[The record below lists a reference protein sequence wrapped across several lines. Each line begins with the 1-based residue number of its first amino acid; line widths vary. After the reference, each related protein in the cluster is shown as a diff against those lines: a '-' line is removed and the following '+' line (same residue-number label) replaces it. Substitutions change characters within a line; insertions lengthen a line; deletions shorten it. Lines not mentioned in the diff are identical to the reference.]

1 MQKLFLTGGS
11 GYVGRNIIRHFIAAG
26 TPVVALVRSAKS
38 AEIVTALGAVP
49 VIGDINDTDLAASM
63 TGCQM
68 LVHAAADTNH
78 GRATAQQLRTNIE
91 GTRSVFQAARAA
103 GVSTA
108 LHISTESVLL
118 DGNPLINANEDH
130 PFPRRPA
137 GAYSASKGEAERV
150 ALGLAAPGFK
160 VVAIRPRFVWGRD
173 DTTALPTLVG
183 AAQSGQ
189 LAFIDGGRYRSSTT
203 HIANL
208 CHAIA
213 LALDKGRSGQVY
225 FITDGEPVQFR
236 SFVASLLKTQ
246 GIIAP
251 DKSVPR
257 WLLRGMALIGD
268 ALGNVSGGR
277 ITLPITLQEFATS
290 AVEVTL
296 DITKARTE
304 LGYHPVITAE
314 QGFAE
319 LAAINHP

>member
-11 GYVGRNIIRHFIAAG
+11 GYVGRNIIRHFVAAG
-26 TPVVALVRSAKS
+26 MPVLALVRSAKS
-38 AEIVTALGAVP
+38 AEIVAALGAVP
-49 VIGDINDTDLAASM
+49 VIGDITDADLVAAM
-63 TGCQM
+63 AGCQL

-78 GRATAQQLRTNIE
+78 GRATAQQLRTNID
-91 GTRSVFQAARAA
+91 GTRNVFQAAHAA
-103 GVSTA
+103 GVNTA

-118 DGNPLINANEDH
+118 DGSPLLNANEDQ
-130 PFPRRPA
+130 PFPRHPA
-137 GAYSASKGEAERV
+137 GAYSASKGEAEQL
-150 ALGLAAPGFK
+150 ALALAAPGFK
-160 VVAIRPRFVWGRD
+160 VVVLRPRFVWGRD
-173 DTTALPTLVG
+173 DTTALPALVG

-213 LALDKGRSGQVY
+213 LALEKGRSGQVY

-236 SFVASLLKTQ
+236 SFVTSLLKTQ
-246 GIIAP
+246 GITAP

-257 WLLRGMALIGD
+257 WLLRGMALVGD

-277 ITLPITLQEFATS
+277 IKFPITLQEFATS

-304 LGYHPVITAE
+304 LGYQPVISAE
-314 QGFAE
+314 AGFAE
-319 LAAINHP
+319 LAAGR

>member
-11 GYVGRNIIRHFIAAG
+11 GYVGRNIIRHFVAAG
-26 TPVVALVRSAKS
+26 MPVVALVRSAKS

-49 VIGDINDTDLAASM
+49 VIGDITDANLAAAM
-63 TGCQM
+63 AGCQL

-78 GRATAQQLRTNIE
+78 GRATAQQLRTNID
-91 GTRSVFQAARAA
+91 GTRNVFQAARAA

-118 DGNPLINANEDH
+118 DGSPLLNANEEH
-130 PFPRRPA
+130 SFPSHPA
-137 GAYSASKGEAERV
+137 GAYSASKGEAEQL
-150 ALGLAAPGFK
+150 ALALAAPGFK
-160 VVAIRPRFVWGRD
+160 VVVLRPRFVWGRD

-213 LALDKGRSGQVY
+213 LALEKGRSGQVY

-236 SFVASLLKTQ
+236 SFVTSLLKTQ
-246 GIIAP
+246 GITAP

-257 WLLRGMALIGD
+257 WLLRGMALVGD
-268 ALGNVSGGR
+268 ALGNVSRGR
-277 ITLPITLQEFATS
+277 IKFPITLQEFATS

-304 LGYHPVITAE
+304 LGYQPVITVEA
-314 QGFAE
+314 GFAE
-319 LAAINHP
+319 LAAGR